1 MIKFYLR
8 KKYRI
13 SLDKKALIKAEA
25 IKTIEIEAHALQ
37 LLSKTIDDNF
47 VNVVS
52 LIAGSTGRL
61 VITGIGK
68 SALVGKKMVATL
80 NSTGTPSLFM
90 HAADAIHG
98 DLGMIT
104 EHDILLCISKSG
116 DTAELKILVPLV
128 KSMGCPV
135 IVMSSNPDSF
145 SARTS
150 NYFLFVPV
158 DEEADPNNLAPTAS
172 TTAQMALGDAIA
184 VALLS
189 LKGFTPR
196 NFAKYHPGGSLGKQL
211 YLRVSDLSSRNEK
224 PFVRKGDSLKK
235 VIIEISS
242 KRLGSAAVLDEHDK
256 ICGIVTDGDI
266 RRMLSKIDDLSNI
279 TAQDIMSSNPKCIE
293 PDELAVNALQKM
305 RSHNINQLLVSSN
318 KELTGVI
325 HIHDLIDE
333 GFI

>member
-1 MIKFYLR
+1 M
-8 KKYRI
+8 
-13 SLDKKALIKAEA
+13 DKKAQIKAEA
-25 IKTIEIEAHALQ
+25 IKTIEIEAQALH
-37 LLSKTIDDNF
+37 LLSKTIDDRF

-68 SALVGKKMVATL
+68 SALVAKKMVATL

-98 DLGMIT
+98 DMGMIT
-104 EHDILLCISKSG
+104 EQDILMCISKSG
-116 DTAELKILVPLV
+116 DTAELKILIPLV

-135 IVMSSNPDSF
+135 ISMSSNPESF
-145 SARTS
+145 AAKVS
-150 NYFLFVPV
+150 NFFLFVPV

-172 TTAQMALGDAIA
+172 STAQMALGDAIA
-184 VALLS
+184 VSLLS

-196 NFAKYHPGGSLGKQL
+196 HFAKFHPGGSLGKQL
-211 YLRVSDLSSRNEK
+211 YLRVSDLSSKNEK
-224 PFVRKGDSLKK
+224 PFVLKTDSLKK

-242 KRLGSAAVLDEHDK
+242 KRLGTTAVLDDQGK

-279 TAQDIMSSNPKCIE
+279 TAADIMSSNPKTIE
-293 PDELAVNALQKM
+293 PDDLAVNALQKM
-305 RSHNINQLLVSSN
+305 RVHNINQLLVAN
-318 KELTGVI
+318 EKTLIGVV
-325 HIHDLIDE
+325 HLHDLIHE

>member
-224 PFVRKGDSLKK
+224 PFVRKDDSLKK

-305 RSHNINQLLVSSN
+305 RNHNINQLLVSSN